1 MDHTI
6 AGAASGET
14 VEMNFTAPKGSQS
27 QAKGQKSTEY
37 LFVMRIVISVT
48 NIICYSYDHEI
59 GGHPISF
66 FYRFYSIAHGFTLKI
81 LLFLRRRYVW
91 HNKN

>member
-1 MDHTI
+1 MIAMDHTI

-14 VEMNFTAPKGSQS
+14 AWQAAPKGSQS

-37 LFVMRIVISVT
+37 IFVMLIILRIT
-48 NIICYSYDHEI
+48 NNICYSYDQEI

-66 FYRFYSIAHGFTLKI
+66 FNTLRRYRFGDRDEFDVVEN
-81 LLFLRRRYVW
+81 FR
-91 HNKN
+91 NKV

>member
-1 MDHTI
+1 MIAMDHTI

-14 VEMNFTAPKGSQS
+14 AEINSTAPKGSQS

-37 LFVMRIVISVT
+37 LFVMRIIVSAA

-66 FYRFYSIAHGFTLKI
+66 FIGFTL
-81 LLFLRRRYVW
+81 LLIVS
-91 HNKN
+91 H

>member
-14 VEMNFTAPKGSQS
+14 AKFLAAPKGSQS

-37 LFVMRIVISVT
+37 LFVMRIIVSVT

-66 FYRFYSIAHGFTLKI
+66 FIRFTLLLIVSHLRFYY
-81 LLFLRRRYVW
+81 FLRRHYTW